1 MSEEVKVIGIDT
13 NILVRIITR
22 DDEKQYKIALDYV
35 SNSSTPFVIN
45 HIVICELVWV
55 LESAYKYDK
64 KQIIKALE
72 CILKV
77 KQFFILEK
85 NSVRSALKLYA
96 ETTID
101 FSDALIGYV
110 NKEEGCEFTITFD
123 KATSK
128 TSIYKLL

>member
-1 MSEEVKVIGIDT
+1 VIGIDT
-13 NILVRIITR
+13 NILIRIITR
-22 DDEKQYKIALDYV
+22 DDEKQTQIALDYI
-35 SNSSTPFVIN
+35 SNNSTVFVIN

-64 KQIIKALE
+64 KQIIKALD

-77 KQFFILEK
+77 KQFLILEK
-85 NSVRSALKLYA
+85 SSVKSALKLYA
-96 ETTID
+96 ETSID

-110 NKEEGCEFTITFD
+110 NKEASCEFTITFD

-128 TSIYKLL
+128 TQIYKLL

>member
-1 MSEEVKVIGIDT
+1 
-13 NILVRIITR
+13 
-22 DDEKQYKIALDYV
+22 
-35 SNSSTPFVIN
+35 
-45 HIVICELVWV
+45 

-77 KQFFILEK
+77 KQFLILEK

>member
-1 MSEEVKVIGIDT
+1 MIGIDT

-22 DDEKQYKIALDYV
+22 DDEKQTQIALDYI
-35 SNSSTPFVIN
+35 SNNSTTFVIN

-64 KQIIKALE
+64 KQIIKALD

-77 KQFFILEK
+77 KQFLILEK
-85 NSVRSALKLYA
+85 SSIKSALKLYT
-96 ETTID
+96 ETSID

-110 NKEEGCEFTITFD
+110 NREASCEFTITFD

-128 TSIYKLL
+128 TQIYKLL

>member
-1 MSEEVKVIGIDT
+1 MIGIDT

-22 DDEKQYKIALDYV
+22 DDEKQSQIALDYV
-35 SNSSTPFVIN
+35 SNNSTPFVIN

-77 KQFFILEK
+77 KQFLILEK

-96 ETTID
+96 ETSID

>member
-13 NILVRIITR
+13 NILVRIITH
-22 DDEKQYKIALDYV
+22 DDEKQSQIALDYV

-77 KQFFILEK
+77 KQFLILEK

-110 NKEEGCEFTITFD
+110 NKEASCEFTITFD
-123 KATSK
+123 KAASK

>member
-1 MSEEVKVIGIDT
+1 MKVIGIDT

-22 DDEKQYKIALDYV
+22 DDEKQSQIALDYV
-35 SNSSTPFVIN
+35 SNSSTHFVIN

-77 KQFFILEK
+77 KQFLILEK
-85 NSVRSALKLYA
+85 NSVRSALKIYA
-96 ETTID
+96 ETSID

>member
-22 DDEKQYKIALDYV
+22 DDEKQSQIALDYV

-77 KQFFILEK
+77 KQFLILEK

-128 TSIYKLL
+128 TTIYKLL

>member
-1 MSEEVKVIGIDT
+1 MKVIGIDT

-22 DDEKQYKIALDYV
+22 DDEKQSQIALDYV

-77 KQFFILEK
+77 KQFLILEK

-96 ETTID
+96 ETSID

>member
-22 DDEKQYKIALDYV
+22 DDEKQSQIALDYV

-77 KQFFILEK
+77 KQFFNLGK
-85 NSVRSALKLYA
+85 KL
-96 ETTID
+96 
-101 FSDALIGYV
+101 SKV
-110 NKEEGCEFTITFD
+110 S
-123 KATSK
+123 SK
-128 TSIYKLL
+128 TIRRNND

>member
-22 DDEKQYKIALDYV
+22 DDEKQSQIALDYV

-45 HIVICELVWV
+45 HIVISELVWV

-77 KQFFILEK
+77 KQFLILEK

-96 ETTID
+96 ETSID

>member
-22 DDEKQYKIALDYV
+22 DDEKQSQIALDYV
-35 SNSSTPFVIN
+35 SNSSTLFVIN
-45 HIVICELVWV
+45 HIVISELVWV

-77 KQFFILEK
+77 KQFLILEK

>member
-22 DDEKQYKIALDYV
+22 DNEKQSKIALDYV
-35 SNSSTPFVIN
+35 SNSSTLFVIN
-45 HIVICELVWV
+45 HIVISELVWV

-77 KQFFILEK
+77 KQFLILEK

-101 FSDALIGYV
+101 FLDALIGYV

>member
-1 MSEEVKVIGIDT
+1 MF
-13 NILVRIITR
+13 
-22 DDEKQYKIALDYV
+22 V
-35 SNSSTPFVIN
+35 SHVIN

-77 KQFFILEK
+77 KQFLILEK

-110 NKEEGCEFTITFD
+110 NKEASCEFTITFD

>member
-1 MSEEVKVIGIDT
+1 MKVIGIDT

-22 DDEKQYKIALDYV
+22 DDEKQSQIALDYV
-35 SNSSTPFVIN
+35 SNNSTPFVIN

-77 KQFFILEK
+77 KQFLILEK

-96 ETTID
+96 ETSID

>member
-1 MSEEVKVIGIDT
+1 MKVIGIDT

-22 DDEKQYKIALDYV
+22 DDEKQSQIALDYL
-35 SNSSTPFVIN
+35 SNNSTPFVIN

-77 KQFFILEK
+77 KQFLILEK

-96 ETTID
+96 ETSID

-123 KATSK
+123 KGTSK

>member
-22 DDEKQYKIALDYV
+22 DDEKQSKIALDYV
-35 SNSSTPFVIN
+35 SNSSTLFVIN
-45 HIVICELVWV
+45 HIVISELVWV

-77 KQFFILEK
+77 KQFLILEK

-96 ETTID
+96 ETMID

>member
-22 DDEKQYKIALDYV
+22 DDEKQSQIALDYV
-35 SNSSTPFVIN
+35 SNNSTPFVIN

-77 KQFFILEK
+77 KQFLILEK

-96 ETTID
+96 ETSID

>member
-1 MSEEVKVIGIDT
+1 MIGIDT
-13 NILVRIITR
+13 NVLVRIITR
-22 DDEKQYKIALDYV
+22 DDEKQSQIALDYV
-35 SNSSTPFVIN
+35 SNNSTPFVIN

-96 ETTID
+96 ETMID

-110 NKEEGCEFTITFD
+110 NKEASCEFTITFD

-128 TSIYKLL
+128 TQMYGFILNSF

>member
-1 MSEEVKVIGIDT
+1 VIGIDT
-13 NILVRIITR
+13 NILVRLITR
-22 DDEKQYKIALDYV
+22 DDEKQTQVALDYL

-77 KQFFILEK
+77 KQFLILEK
-85 NSVRSALKLYA
+85 NSVSVASHSHF
-96 ETTID
+96 E
-101 FSDALIGYV
+101 
-110 NKEEGCEFTITFD
+110 
-123 KATSK
+123 SK
-128 TSIYKLL
+128 PLHLD

>member
-1 MSEEVKVIGIDT
+1 MKVIGIDT

-22 DDEKQYKIALDYV
+22 DDEKQSQIALDYV
-35 SNSSTPFVIN
+35 SNNSIPFVIN

-110 NKEEGCEFTITFD
+110 NKEASCKFTITFD
-123 KATSK
+123 KAASK
-128 TSIYKLL
+128 ASIYKLL

>member
-22 DDEKQYKIALDYV
+22 DDEKQSQIALDYV
-35 SNSSTPFVIN
+35 SNNSTPFVIN

-77 KQFFILEK
+77 KQFLILEK

>member
-1 MSEEVKVIGIDT
+1 MIGIDT

-22 DDEKQYKIALDYV
+22 DDEKQTQIALDYI
-35 SNSSTPFVIN
+35 SNNSTTFVIN

-64 KQIIKALE
+64 KQIIKALD

-77 KQFFILEK
+77 KQFSILEK
-85 NSVRSALKLYA
+85 SSIKSALKLYT
-96 ETTID
+96 ETSID

-110 NKEEGCEFTITFD
+110 NREASCEFTITFD

-128 TSIYKLL
+128 TQIYKLL

>member
-1 MSEEVKVIGIDT
+1 MIGIDT

-22 DDEKQYKIALDYV
+22 DDEKQSQIALDYV

-77 KQFFILEK
+77 KQFLILEK

>member
-22 DDEKQYKIALDYV
+22 DDEKQSQIALDYV
-35 SNSSTPFVIN
+35 SNSSTPFVMN

-77 KQFFILEK
+77 KQFLILEK
-85 NSVRSALKLYA
+85 NSVSVASHSHFESKPLHLQ
-96 ETTID
+96 ID
-101 FSDALIGYV
+101 
-110 NKEEGCEFTITFD
+110 CR
-123 KATSK
+123 
-128 TSIYKLL
+128 

>member
-1 MSEEVKVIGIDT
+1 VIGIDT

-22 DDEKQYKIALDYV
+22 DDEKQSQIALDYV
-35 SNSSTPFVIN
+35 SNNSTPFVIN

-77 KQFFILEK
+77 KQFLILEK

-96 ETTID
+96 ETSID